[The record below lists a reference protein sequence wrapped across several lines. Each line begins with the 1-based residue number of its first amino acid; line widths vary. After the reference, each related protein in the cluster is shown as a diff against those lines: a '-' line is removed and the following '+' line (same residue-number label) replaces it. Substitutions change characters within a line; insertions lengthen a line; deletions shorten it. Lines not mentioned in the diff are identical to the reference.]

1 MDRNQIE
8 LGHLIQSLLD
18 GIDGLHGGEG
28 VDITEG
34 GLEAP
39 VACWQEVE
47 AAWPCPNHALWYP
60 ESKPCSV
67 HTIGGWSNVSF

>member
-47 AAWPCPNHALWYP
+47 AA
-60 ESKPCSV
+60 
-67 HTIGGWSNVSF
+67 